1 MAEFNALIRSNY
13 STKSCFFFSQH
24 DDELFSLSVKLLLAW
39 SVTKKMENGPNL
51 DSCVTYV

>member
-13 STKSCFFFSQH
+13 STKSCFFSQH
-24 DDELFSLSVKLLLAW
+24 DDELFSLTVKLLLAW